1 MLVLDVKSNTVI
13 EPLDESDNFE
23 MKKEIPIV
31 KIYVYD
37 FHASLWC
44 NRGQEPD
51 SGIAGLYSWV

>member
-31 KIYVYD
+31 KIYIYD
-37 FHASLWC
+37 FHALLLC
-44 NRGQEPD
+44 NRGGQEPD
-51 SGIAGLYSWV
+51 SGIAGLYS